1 MTKNVDLKSCKCC
14 LTRDKDISKGLVVC
28 KELDKNKGHCKNG
41 SAMNVSLGT
50 KTIQL
55 SREKT
60 S

>member
-1 MTKNVDLKSCKCC
+1 MTRV
-14 LTRDKDISKGLVVC
+14 KDISKGLVVR